1 MLLPQSPLQHVLSA
15 GIAGNGKLLL
25 KSTFKEFTPLQEHPH
40 ALPYFC
46 SYFCFSAAARCPRYL
61 FFAVRAMTRLSVP
74 RKLVLLSLCGALHA
88 GLPAIAAA
96 SESAVEDPA
105 PPVPQVLLAQNFT
118 EAVDPRAYL
127 VSEKLD
133 GVRALWDGRVL
144 QFRSGRIIAAPDWF
158 VAGLPA
164 HPLDGELWM
173 GRRKFD
179 RLSAAV
185 RRQSPRDDEWR
196 QISYQVFEWPQAPGT
211 FSERVL
217 ALQASIAQAAPGWLQ
232 LVRQERIADHR
243 ALQARLQQVVRA
255 GGEGLM
261 LHRADAPWQTGR
273 TDALLKLKPQHD
285 AEAKVIAHLPGQ
297 GKYAGM
303 CGALLMENPD
313 GQRFRLAT
321 GMSDAQR
328 RSPPP
333 VGSVVTYRYRERTPS
348 GLPRFA
354 SFMRVRAPE

>member
-1 MLLPQSPLQHVLSA
+1 MV
-15 GIAGNGKLLL
+15 NYCL
-25 KSTFKEFTPLQEHPH
+25 KEYLKRFTPLQEHPH
-40 ALPYFC
+40 ALPYFS
-46 SYFCFSAAARCPRYL
+46 SYFFFSAAAPYRS
-61 FFAVRAMTRLSVP
+61 FAVQAMTRLSV
-74 RKLVLLSLCGALHA
+74 RRWLVLLSLGGALHA
-88 GLPAIAAA
+88 GLPAIAA
-96 SESAVEDPA
+96 SESAAEDSA
-105 PPVPQVLLAQNFT
+105 PPVPQVLLAQNFN

-133 GVRALWDGRVL
+133 GVRALWNGRVL

-185 RRQSPRDDEWR
+185 RRQIPRDAEWR

-217 ALQASIAQAAPGWLQ
+217 ALQASIAQADLGWLQ

-261 LHRADAPWQTGR
+261 LHRADALWQTGR
-273 TDALLKLKPQHD
+273 TDALLKLKSQHD
-285 AEAKVIAHLPGQ
+285 AEATVIAHLPGQ

-328 RSPPP
+328 RTPPP
-333 VGSVVTYRYRERTPS
+333 VGSVVTYRYRERTPN

>member
-1 MLLPQSPLQHVLSA
+1 MRCHLPLFSRYRRPVRLRRLLA
-15 GIAGNGKLLL
+15 LLL
-25 KSTFKEFTPLQEHPH
+25 LGGVLQP
-40 ALPYFC
+40 
-46 SYFCFSAAARCPRYL
+46 
-61 FFAVRAMTRLSVP
+61 
-74 RKLVLLSLCGALHA
+74 
-88 GLPAIAAA
+88 GLPAYADA
-96 SESAVEDPA
+96 EDAA
-105 PPVPQVLLAQNFT
+105 PPVLLAQNYT
-118 EAVDPRAYL
+118 DAVDPGAYL

-133 GVRALWDGRVL
+133 GVRALWDGKTLR
-144 QFRSGRIIAAPDWF
+144 FRSGRLIQTPDWF

-179 RLSAAV
+179 LLSAAV
-185 RRQSPRDDEWR
+185 RRQQPRDAEWR

-211 FSERVL
+211 FSERVA
-217 ALQASIAQAAPGWLQ
+217 ALQVSVAHANSGWLQ
-232 LVRQERIADHR
+232 LVRQERIADHQ

-261 LHRADAPWQTGR
+261 LHRADALWQTGR

-285 AEAKVIAHLPGQ
+285 AEATVVAHLPGK
-297 GKYAGM
+297 GKYQGM
-303 CGALLMENPD
+303 CGALLVESAD

-328 RSPPP
+328 RAPPP
-333 VGSVVTYRYRERTPS
+333 LGSVVTYRYRERTPN